1 LNGIFKSKGNNI
13 LKSNKGCSWASP
25 NAIKAL
31 RESSTGNTELNN
43 LRKRFANVC
52 SATREIGTGT
62 DNLEANTE
70 NANKLAKA
78 EANKLTK
85 EEAKEEANKLAKAE
99 AKEEANKFKRKNNF
113 QKKEAE
119 KMVANYKQLTN
130 KYSEKGRGL
139 LAKIVDKQLNLL
151 SNVSKSNLESFL
163 KNRNNRNKKIKKIT
177 DGEMNKEILYL
188 GNDGNK
194 DVKKAISNRRKYLLN
209 KGDFNKIIMTM
220 KTFGANNINLEKRK
234 NELVTKLENTLRRQQ
249 KEAEKDD
256 NQREEARI
264 YEEALASQEKA
275 SSSRKENFN
284 KLVNQLAKPTGTRG
298 AIKPK
303 GIAKAKN
310 IYNGSVNHSEK
321 KLSGMIHEIFANK
334 NFITSQ
340 YAQQP
345 VHDGRAIET
354 FKLTNN
360 PIFY

>member
-1 LNGIFKSKGNNI
+1 M
-13 LKSNKGCSWASP
+13 
-25 NAIKAL
+25 
-31 RESSTGNTELNN
+31 
-43 LRKRFANVC
+43 
-52 SATREIGTGT
+52 
-62 DNLEANTE
+62 
-70 NANKLAKA
+70 
-78 EANKLTK
+78 TK

-209 KGDFNKIIMTM
+209 KGDFNNIIMTM
-220 KTFGANNINLEKRK
+220 NTFGANNINLEKRK

-249 KEAEKDD
+249 KEAEKAD

-275 SSSRKENFN
+275 SSSRKEKFN

-303 GIAKAKN
+303 GIEKAKN
-310 IYNGSVNHSEK
+310 IYNGSVNYNEK
-321 KLSGMIHEIFANK
+321 KLSGMIHEIFAKK

-345 VHDGRAIET
+345 VRDGRAIET

>member
-1 LNGIFKSKGNNI
+1 
-13 LKSNKGCSWASP
+13 
-25 NAIKAL
+25 
-31 RESSTGNTELNN
+31 
-43 LRKRFANVC
+43 
-52 SATREIGTGT
+52 
-62 DNLEANTE
+62 
-70 NANKLAKA
+70 
-78 EANKLTK
+78 
-85 EEAKEEANKLAKAE
+85 
-99 AKEEANKFKRKNNF
+99 
-113 QKKEAE
+113 
-119 KMVANYKQLTN
+119 
-130 KYSEKGRGL
+130 
-139 LAKIVDKQLNLL
+139 
-151 SNVSKSNLESFL
+151 
-163 KNRNNRNKKIKKIT
+163 
-177 DGEMNKEILYL
+177 MNKEILYL